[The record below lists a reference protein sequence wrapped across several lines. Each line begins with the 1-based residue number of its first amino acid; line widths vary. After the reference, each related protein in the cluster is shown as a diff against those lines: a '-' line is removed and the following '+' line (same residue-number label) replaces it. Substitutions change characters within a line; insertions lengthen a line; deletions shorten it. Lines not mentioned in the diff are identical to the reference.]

1 MNHHTELG
9 RRAFLKDGLLS
20 LSVAGLSISLTK
32 TSRSSESKA
41 IKLGMVTDLHFA
53 DKPTAGSRHY
63 RETPSKLAVAVEQF
77 KKEKVLAVV
86 ELGDLIDAADT
97 PAKELAYL
105 KTINEIFSK
114 ISPNRHYVLGN
125 HCVYTL
131 TKQEFLTG
139 VEQKRSYYSFDLRQ
153 RHFVILDSC
162 FRSDL
167 QPYGRN
173 NFEWT
178 DTNMPPEELKWL
190 RRDLGETKFPTV
202 VFAHQRLD
210 VKNHY
215 GVKNADAIRTILAE
229 SGKVAAVFQGH
240 SHKNDYHEIDGIHY
254 CTLVAMVEGTG
265 AENNG
270 FSILDWTNPD
280 SIQINGFR
288 RQADYQWKG

>member
-1 MNHHTELG
+1 MAGSSLAMSQLPGIASGEEKPQRIARLG
-9 RRAFLKDGLLS
+9 
-20 LSVAGLSISLTK
+20 I
-32 TSRSSESKA
+32 
-41 IKLGMVTDLHFA
+41 VTDSHYA
-53 DKPTAGSRHY
+53 DRETSGTRHY
-63 RETPSKLAVAVEQF
+63 RESLKKMSEAVTRFREAKIQLA
-77 KKEKVLAVV
+77 V
-86 ELGDLIDAADT
+86 ELGDFIDAAPT
-97 PAKELAYL
+97 VAEEISYL
-105 KTINEIFSK
+105 KSIEKVFAGCQV
-114 ISPNRHYVLGN
+114 PRHYVLGN

-178 DTNMPPEELKWL
+178 DTNMPPEELNWL